1 MGERREIRTR
11 TGTVTIAVENSLFL
25 VRPQGY
31 VGRAMLLRGLREATS
46 FGLDQPGG
54 WWHVTDTSGVRL
66 ANPVNPFLLRRIR
79 RLPNIRGYVVVAPSK
94 FVWILMRVLGRRLIG
109 ADVVVRSED
118 EARVWIVGQDQINSV
133 QSV

>member
-1 MGERREIRTR
+1 MGERREIRTL

-54 WWHVTDTSGVRL
+54 WWHVTDTSDVRL

-79 RLPNIRGYVVVAPSK
+79 RLPNIRGYVVVA
-94 FVWILMRVLGRRLIG
+94 R
-109 ADVVVRSED
+109 
-118 EARVWIVGQDQINSV
+118 
-133 QSV
+133 QSSSGS